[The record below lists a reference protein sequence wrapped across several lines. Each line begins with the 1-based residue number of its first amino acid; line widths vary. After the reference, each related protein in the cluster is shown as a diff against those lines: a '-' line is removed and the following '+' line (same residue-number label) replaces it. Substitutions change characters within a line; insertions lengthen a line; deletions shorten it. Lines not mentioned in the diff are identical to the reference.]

1 MEPDSVQIVHIRG
14 LAMPC
19 ARYGPGV
26 TIPETIPV
34 VLSFVSGGDIGT
46 ARLNCDDEG
55 IHADV
60 FLPLEGTF
68 GDFARKVDPRKLWP
82 KLSLAIEGTDDP
94 DAEVITQGTVTA
106 LSIVASVLESDLPDW
121 EYVYD

>member
-1 MEPDSVQIVHIRG
+1 MHIRG
-14 LAMPC
+14 LAMPS

-34 VLSFVSGGDIGT
+34 LLSFVSGGNIGT
-46 ARLNCDDEG
+46 ARLRCDDEG
-55 IHADV
+55 IHADAM
-60 FLPLEGTF
+60 LPLEGTF
-68 GDFARKVDPRKLWP
+68 GDFARKADPRKLWP
-82 KLSLAIEGTDDP
+82 KLSLAIYGTGDP

-106 LSIVASVLESDLPDW
+106 LSIVAGVDSDLPDW